1 MRDFGVLDIGLLL
14 QATRWTVLLSLL
26 AFTGGALLGAV
37 VTVLRISRFAA
48 LRNLA
53 GGYILLLQGTPL
65 LMQLFLAYFGLGLLG
80 LDLPPMVAAA
90 LALTTYAGAFFAE
103 IWRGTIESIPKP
115 QWEGA
120 ASIGLNRFEQLY
132 YVIIPQAVRIAL
144 PPTVGFM
151 VQIVK
156 NTSLASLI
164 GFTDLA
170 RAAQLI
176 NNVTFQP
183 FQVFGVTA
191 VVYFALCFPIS
202 LLARSLERRLHVGR

>member
-80 LDLPPMVAAA
+80 LDLPSMVAAA